1 MTDVTCHE
9 ESNPSTPSRHF
20 SKLHKPSFAQRHS
33 EHSISNAFLSILL
46 LSLSAHCDNSQPSD
60 ILSQKVCK
68 PRCLSVAPFRHSR
81 QANNRP
87 PSCLGSADIS
97 YLHCTQTA
105 PQCPRSPSV
114 FHRLHIHR
122 KTVTVAFSLKK
133 RQAQQMMKSKLR
145 LSCKHSNLSLQVC
158 LQARC

>member
-33 EHSISNAFLSILL
+33 EHSISNAFLSICF
-46 LSLSAHCDNSQPSD
+46 SALSAHCDNSPLSD

-68 PRCLSVAPFRHSR
+68 PRCLSVPPFRHSR

-97 YLHCTQTA
+97 YLRCTQTA
-105 PQCPRSPSV
+105 PQYPRSPICLSQTAYSP
-114 FHRLHIHR
+114 
-122 KTVTVAFSLKK
+122 KTVTVAFSLKSG
-133 RQAQQMMKSKLR
+133 R
-145 LSCKHSNLSLQVC
+145 HS
-158 LQARC
+158 R